1 MSAILI
7 FLSGFS
13 HIIVPVSAV
22 LFIIGSAMVGAS
34 VYLTDETEDDA
45 GIIVTGNEPET
56 F

>member
-13 HIIVPVSAV
+13 HIIVPVSAI
-22 LFIIGSAMVGAS
+22 LFVIGSAMVGAS